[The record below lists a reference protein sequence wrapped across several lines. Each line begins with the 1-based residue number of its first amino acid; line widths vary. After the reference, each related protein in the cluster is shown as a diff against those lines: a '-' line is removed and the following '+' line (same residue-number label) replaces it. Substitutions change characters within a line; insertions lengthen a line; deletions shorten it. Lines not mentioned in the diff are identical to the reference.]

1 MTRGIKAGLG
11 IAVLGGLLLGAV
23 PASGQSS
30 STSGTIKVWGVV
42 NSGPNNK
49 PTAVLVTGAIGDY
62 GTVQNVNA
70 SGKPNANGSY
80 FKLTLHKGTF
90 TVNGK
95 QFIAAFSAAGN
106 PPADYNSTT
115 CTGSFPVGP
124 APVPAVSGTGA
135 YAGISGTVNL
145 SAQLAILL
153 PRTKNGSCNTGN
165 NVNPLSFWGQITGQ
179 GTVSY

>member
-1 MTRGIKAGLG
+1 M
-11 IAVLGGLLLGAV
+11 LGAV

-30 STSGTIKVWGVV
+30 STSGTIKAWGVV

-62 GTVQNVNA
+62 GIVQNVKRLR
-70 SGKPNANGSY
+70 KPNANGSY

-95 QFIAAFSAAGN
+95 QFIAAFNAAGN
-106 PPADYNSTT
+106 PPPDYNSTA
-115 CTGSFPVGP
+115 CTGSFPVGA

-145 SAQLAILL
+145 SASYKTDRQRLHM
-153 PRTKNGSCNTGN
+153 GS
-165 NVNPLSFWGQITGQ
+165 LK
-179 GTVSY
+179 